1 MKTKIRLRQGGVR
14 NHPLWHIVVQ
24 GEKKNL
30 RGKYIE
36 KIGYWMP
43 RQQKTYKRG
52 IVLNKHKM
60 RYWLSVGAQPTG
72 GVIRLLN
79 KYDFYP
85 NRPTPHGTASV
96 YEKPEKVYSMQG
108 WKLKGKPKDNA
119 IHYQQ
124 LLQGQM
130 NIIERQRRVQA
141 EAMANLGVDNQMDLE
156 LARTDD
162 IDSEEGDIFER
173 VKKFEELQKRFSKHR
188 KEQ

>member
-1 MKTKIRLRQGGVR
+1 MKTKIRLRQGGVK

-60 RYWLSVGAQPTG
+60 RYWLSVGAAPTG
-72 GVIRLLN
+72 GGIRLLN
-79 KYDFYP
+79 KYHFYP
-85 NRPTPHGTASV
+85 NRSTHHGSASV
-96 YEKPEKVYSMQG
+96 YEKTEKVYSMQG
-108 WKLKGKPKDNA
+108 WKMKGKPKDNA

-141 EAMANLGVDNQMDLE
+141 EAMANLGLDNQMDLE
-156 LARTDD
+156 LVRTDD
-162 IDSEEGDIFER
+162 IDSEEGDIYER
-173 VKKFEELQKRFSKHR
+173 VKKFEEL
-188 KEQ
+188 